1 MKKSTLKRVLGLL
14 KPYKAYIALSLAL
27 ALVCVAAQLL
37 IPIFCGRAIDAMIG
51 VGKVD
56 FNAVRQNALLVLGAA
71 LLYVPAQQLM
81 SMSNNRITFSVC
93 RDLRTML
100 GIKQNKLPLSYTDTH
115 PTGDTVSRM
124 VSDADSFSDGI
135 LMGFT
140 QFFTGVITI
149 AATLGIMLYL
159 NAAIALCVIL
169 LTPLSIFTAR
179 FIATKTHRF
188 FKEQAVIRG
197 EETSLINEAIEGQR
211 VIRAFGYEDKTLAA
225 FDEINAKL
233 EKASLS
239 ATFFSSLTNPS
250 TRLVN
255 NLVYAVVAA
264 VSAFFAM
271 GFGGIT
277 VGRLSVFLSYAS
289 QYAKPFNEISGVIT
303 EMQNALTCAARIF
316 EILDEPEETPDPASP
331 VSPAPEGHV
340 RLKNVC
346 FSYSKERPLIQNLS
360 LEAYRGQRVAIV
372 GPTGCGKTTLIN
384 LLMRFYETDGGEIE
398 VDGAN
403 IRQMTRR
410 DLRRR
415 YAMVLQDTRL
425 FAGTVRENIA
435 YGKETATSEEIE
447 AAAKAAYAHSFI
459 RRLPKGYDTY
469 IEEGGENLSVGQR
482 QLLCIARA
490 MLALPHMLILDEAT
504 SSVDT
509 RTEQKIQAAFAEMM
523 KGRTSFVVAHRLSTV
538 READV
543 IIVMNRG
550 RIEEQGT
557 HRELMAR
564 GGFYKK
570 LYNSQFVQN

>member
-1 MKKSTLKRVLGLL
+1 MKQSTLKRVLALL

-37 IPIFCGRAIDAMIG
+37 IPIFCGKAIDAMLG

-56 FNAVRQNALLVLGAA
+56 FEIVRHNALLVLGAA

-93 RDLRTML
+93 RDLRTIL
-100 GIKQNKLPLSYTDTH
+100 GAKQNKLPLSYTDTH

-124 VSDADSFSDGI
+124 VSDVDSFSDGI

-159 NAAIALCVIL
+159 NAVIALCVIL

-211 VIRAFGYEDKTLAA
+211 IIRAFGCENKTLAS
-225 FDEINAKL
+225 FDEINARL
-233 EKASLS
+233 EKASLN

-271 GFGGIT
+271 NLGIT

-289 QYAKPFNEISGVIT
+289 QYAKPFNEISGVVT

-316 EILDEPEETPDPASP
+316 EILDEPDETPDPASP
-331 VSPAPEGHV
+331 LSPAPEGHV
-340 RLKNVC
+340 CLKNVC

-403 IRQMTRR
+403 IRKMTRR

-435 YGKETATSEEIE
+435 YGKETATPSEIE

-459 RRLPKGYDTY
+459 RRLPNGYDTY

-557 HRELMAR
+557 HRELMAQ